1 MTDVKKDQQPELTLS
16 ALLTQR
22 CMNFAASDK
31 AVEMIDQGIEKMFK
45 DLIGESFRSYGDFGK
60 LLSDAFKA
68 ALPTNIS
75 AVVDLPSYN
84 TLVINSMREAWTNS
98 GVHTDM
104 QQRVLELTKEFTS
117 DKAIPKFILASELWA
132 AFVEDNKESAC
143 ENQWEQPQVII
154 SEGEYVDGYIR
165 VGLEPND
172 DSGSR
177 YSRSR
182 TSAHECN
189 VYLALSP
196 QFNREGRTKEAILHD
211 GHQVYELYSG
221 SLDGSVLGKKVI
233 SAYSRFDKM
242 IMALYYGGSLLAWD
256 EAPDADEM
264 TYPHHEY

>member
-1 MTDVKKDQQPELTLS
+1 MTDVKNNQQPELTLS

-22 CMNFAASDK
+22 CVNFAASDK

-117 DKAIPKFILASELWA
+117 DEAIPKFILASDLWS
-132 AFVEDNKESAC
+132 AFVEDNKERAC
-143 ENQWEQPQVII
+143 EEQWECPQVIT
-154 SEGEYVDGYIR
+154 SDPDNGYIS

-177 YSRSR
+177 YSRSK
-182 TSAHECN
+182 TSPYECT
-189 VYLALSP
+189 VHLALSP
-196 QFNREGRTKEAILHD
+196 QFNRDGRTKEALLHD

-242 IMALYYGGSLLAWD
+242 IMALYYGGSFLAWD